1 MKIALVGY
9 GRMWHMIEEIAR
21 KRGYDISIIIS
32 PQCWTQLE
40 DLLRCD
46 HDVVIDFSIAGMA
59 MEHMQFYAE
68 HDMRVVMGTTGW
80 YEHIDTV
87 KQLFEG
93 SEWALI
99 WWGNFSIGVHLFWK
113 ILENA
118 SKTMNHFDSYDVF
131 GHESHHNQKSDSPSG
146 TAIATADIILKHID
160 RKDTLITEALT
171 ERRIAPNELHF
182 SSTRGG
188 NIPGTHSVYFDSP
201 FDTIEIS
208 HTART
213 REGFAVWAILAADWL
228 RDKKWYYE
236 ISDFTESMMVSV

>member
-1 MKIALVGY
+1 
-9 GRMWHMIEEIAR
+9 
-21 KRGYDISIIIS
+21 
-32 PQCWTQLE
+32 
-40 DLLRCD
+40 
-46 HDVVIDFSIAGMA
+46 
-59 MEHMQFYAE
+59 
-68 HDMRVVMGTTGW
+68 
-80 YEHIDTV
+80 
-87 KQLFEG
+87 
-93 SEWALI
+93 
-99 WWGNFSIGVHLFWK
+99 
-113 ILENA
+113 
-118 SKTMNHFDSYDVF
+118 MNHFDSYDVF

-213 REGFAVWAILAADWL
+213 REGFAV
-228 RDKKWYYE
+228 
-236 ISDFTESMMVSV
+236 